1 MRSLTEWTSTGQQG
15 VMDQTS
21 ISEGIGGYVL
31 DIDSAGTV
39 FGHCNTRQKY
49 IQGVCLVSTPV
60 GSDFLGGDEFLY
72 VGDPNPPATAA
83 SGSVT
88 RRYQV
93 NFGLGL
99 FNQDKLIPTK
109 FMASQLA
116 IEITLEQA
124 AGCIY
129 APTAGSGTAPTYQIN
144 NVNLIPEILQFD
156 ASYDAM
162 FLKGLREGGVPLKFS
177 SWHTFIFSSNSGA
190 NVSLL
195 VQERSRSVKALFA
208 LQRRPTT
215 NFVKDNGA
223 TYFDTS
229 DTTTSTLQ
237 TYQYRI
243 GGR

>member
-1 MRSLTEWTSTGQQG
+1 VNPLNTTLEFDLTLNAYTSGTDNIVRFQNNVQSCFSRVRLMYGSTPLEDIINYNQIMRSLTEWTSTGQQG

-162 FLKGLREGGVPLKFS
+162 FLKGLREGGV
-177 SWHTFIFSSNSGA
+177 
-190 NVSLL
+190 
-195 VQERSRSVKALFA
+195 
-208 LQRRPTT
+208 
-215 NFVKDNGA
+215 
-223 TYFDTS
+223 
-229 DTTTSTLQ
+229 
-237 TYQYRI
+237 
-243 GGR
+243 